1 MGVREKYGAKWK
13 QRKEEETNEG
23 KLILKKDPKC
33 DIPLY
38 MRTTTS
44 LSIHLS
50 IDT

>member
-33 DIPLY
+33 GIHIQWNITQPLQG
-38 MRTTTS
+38 
-44 LSIHLS
+44 IKF
-50 IDT
+50 